1 MPQTILVLD
10 FGSQYT
16 QVIARRIREQKV
28 YSQVLP
34 YDSSLIAIKA
44 ANPSGNHSIWR
55 SSQCTVQRGTATSSK
70 NIFLRCTGSG
80 HLLWFATNGKIAWEV
95 K

>member
-16 QVIARRIREQKV
+16 QVIARRIREQNV

-34 YDSSLIAIKA
+34 YDSSLTAIKA
-44 ANPSGNHSIWR
+44 ANPVGIILSGGPAS
-55 SSQCTVQRGTATSSK
+55 VQSKGAPLPHQK

-80 HLLWFATNGKIAWEV
+80 HLLWFATNGEIV
-95 K
+95 GR